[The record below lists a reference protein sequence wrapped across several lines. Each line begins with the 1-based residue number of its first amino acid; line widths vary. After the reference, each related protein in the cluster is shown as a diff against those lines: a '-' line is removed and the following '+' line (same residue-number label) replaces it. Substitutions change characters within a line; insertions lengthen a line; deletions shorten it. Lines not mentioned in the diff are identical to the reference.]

1 MKKLYLTIFFM
12 VLTILA
18 FALPVYA
25 DSYYDTNGYYTVE
38 ARSYDSTY
46 DYTSITGFNPSPVVN
61 QSVSIPSGYS
71 LAGFG
76 VSTYNHNCRY
86 QWVYA
91 PSGGSPFTCYYT
103 FQGVYLDTSS
113 LNYNLYMITDN
124 VSSSGA
130 LTFYRTDSFDHMTL
144 GWSKFTLF
152 VPVLDENGNLA
163 RPENQ
168 ISFNL
173 NSSYDTDTNSLFFN
187 ASSSS
192 YTSNSVHFY
201 LFPSSVSINS
211 GSSSNLIS
219 EQYFTEIPVLSAEL
233 MHQLGLDVQY
243 KIWEANRDI
252 SIFSLVP
259 ELVFLDTTTSIRHG
273 TSFDPSV
280 YGVPYLD
287 LGSKNFHS
295 CDNNI
300 YLTQTYCLNVP
311 NMDKS
316 KSGVYL
322 YNDLCVVA
330 VVDYENVFFTARF
343 DFNRNLLKSYGVV
356 APSYP
361 SSPDSYFSGTVSDL
375 QDLADYLQYLYTT
388 NDNNRNKQDN
398 NIIAYLQAIPWTNFV
413 AGGTYQGLND
423 WLPELSDSI
432 DYTFGNLFTDYFIP
446 TPEQMSELEDEL
458 EDDREEFEAKFAFID
473 DVKDEV
479 SFIFETIMR
488 SGDQTRY
495 FEFNLT
501 NYHGVGVVQMNIS
514 DKIPANVLS
523 IVKNFI
529 TCFLTIAVVMHIFKT
544 LPSTIGKM
552 PSGGD

>member
-1 MKKLYLTIFFM
+1 MKKLYLIIFCM
-12 VLTILA
+12 ILA
-18 FALPVYA
+18 ISAFAFTVSA
-25 DSYYDTNGYYTVE
+25 DSYYASDGYLTLE
-38 ARSYDSTY
+38 NS
-46 DYTSITGFNPSPVVN
+46 
-61 QSVSIPSGYS
+61 
-71 LAGFG
+71 
-76 VSTYNHNCRY
+76 
-86 QWVYA
+86 
-91 PSGGSPFTCYYT
+91 
-103 FQGVYLDTSS
+103 
-113 LNYNLYMITDN
+113 NYNSSFDFYDPSSVPVFSNNVTVPDGYTLIAYSCNSSSSRSRWFYCPSTSLPPTIYIDN
-124 VSSSGA
+124 NDTIHVIASSGFSVQNNISSSGA
-130 LTFYRTDSFDHMTL
+130 LSYRTSGSFVNQSIGSDTRV
-144 GWSKFTLF
+144 TCF
-152 VPVLDENGNLA
+152 VPVFNSNGDIV
-163 RPENQ
+163 RPQNQ
-168 ISFNL
+168 INFNL
-173 NSSYDTDTNSLFFN
+173 NASYDTESKSLYFN

-192 YTSNSVHFY
+192 YTSNHVSFY
-201 LFPSSVSINS
+201 LFPSSVNISS
-211 GSSSNLIS
+211 GSSSTLIS
-219 EQYFTEIPVLSAEL
+219 QQYINEIPVVSAEL
-233 MHQLGLDVQY
+233 MDKLGLSVQY

-252 SIFSLVP
+252 SVFSLIP
-259 ELVFLDTTTSIRHG
+259 ELVFLETTTSTRYG
-273 TSFDPSV
+273 NSFDPSSF
-280 YGVPYLD
+280 GVPYLD
-287 LGSKNFHS
+287 LGSKSFHQS
-295 CDNNI
+295 DDI
-300 YLTQTYCLNVP
+300 YITQTYALNIP

-330 VVDYENVFFTARF
+330 VVEYENVFFTTRF
-343 DFNRNLLKSYGVV
+343 DFNRNILKTYGVV

-361 SSPDSYFSGTVSDL
+361 SPSDSYSSGTVSDL

-388 NDNNRNKQDN
+388 NDSNRNKQDN

-423 WLPELSDSI
+423 WLPLLSDSI
-432 DYTFGNLFTDYFIP
+432 DYTFGNLFSDYFIP

-458 EDDREEFEAKFAFID
+458 EDDREEFESKFAFID

-514 DKIPANVLS
+514 DKIPSNVLT